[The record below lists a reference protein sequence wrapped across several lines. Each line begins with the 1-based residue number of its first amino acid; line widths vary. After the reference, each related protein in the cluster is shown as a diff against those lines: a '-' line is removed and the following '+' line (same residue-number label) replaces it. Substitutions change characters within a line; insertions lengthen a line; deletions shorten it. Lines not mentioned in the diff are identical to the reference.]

1 MRIIGGEL
9 GGRKIEPPK
18 GSKHTRP
25 TSDRMRESI
34 FNKITHM
41 LDGRLYGK
49 RVADIF
55 AGTGAMGLEAI
66 SRGALSATFVEK
78 HAGMELIKRN
88 AQKLGVDGRSI
99 FLGADARTLPQVDA
113 PFDVIFMDPP
123 YGRGLAEPALLSAA
137 TAGWLKNGTLIVI
150 EIAADDHFE
159 TPVGFIERDS
169 RAKGVTRVLYLE
181 YQG

>member
-9 GGRKIEPPK
+9 GGRKIDPPK
-18 GSKHTRP
+18 GSEHTRP

-41 LDGRLYGK
+41 PDAGFYDK

-66 SRGALSATFVEK
+66 SRGAAHATFVEK
-78 HAGMELIKRN
+78 HAGMELVKRN
-88 AQKLGVDGRSI
+88 AQTLSVDDRCA
-99 FLGADARTLPQVDA
+99 FLGADARNLPSVDA
-113 PFDVIFMDPP
+113 PFDMIFMDPP
-123 YGRGLAEPALLSAA
+123 YGRGLAEPALASAA
-137 TAGWLKNGTLIVI
+137 EHGWLKNRTVVVI
-150 EIAADDHFE
+150 EIAADDSFE
-159 TPVGFIERDS
+159 MPADFTVVDD

-181 YQG
+181 YQA